1 MKDKNPELKAGI
13 LIFAGI
19 AVLFTFTFMIGRF
32 NFFKKGFEIKA
43 KFNFVEG
50 VEVGSPVRY
59 SGVKVGAVT
68 AIQIDP
74 DNPVCLSIWFQD
86 GARVK
91 DDSKFYIN
99 TLGFMGEKYIEID
112 PGVSTAYL
120 KKGSVV
126 MGEQSRRLEEL
137 IRQGTEIASD
147 AGSIVSSI
155 RGVTDKLSLDQLEAA
170 IADLKSIM
178 AELNASGTK
187 ILSNL
192 KKTTGDLNDITSSK
206 KEDVQI
212 AISKLKESSIKLDKS
227 ITTLS
232 VILDRIEKGE
242 GTVGVLV
249 SDKKVAEDFKEIV
262 TNLKAFSKDIKDNPQ
277 WLLMG
282 KPGKK

>member
-74 DNPVCLSIWFQD
+74 DNLVCLSIWFQD